1 MAKETAIRATAVF
14 NQGEPGWRLAG
25 SDRGRTANDYLF
37 VVTEK
42 IGYKDD
48 FFGQ

>member
-14 NQGEPGWRLAG
+14 NQGEPGWRLPVL
-25 SDRGRTANDYLF
+25 TANDYLF